1 MGEGTASMKR
11 LVALFVALASGVVR
25 SPASDRVDFVNDV
38 MPVLAK
44 VGCNAGACHG
54 SAAGRGNFKLSLYGG
69 NPQADYMAMVR
80 ENLGRRVNLRKPE
93 ESLIILKPTFAIDHG
108 GKFLLDD
115 DDEGT
120 ELLLRWIR
128 EGAEMVSHREL
139 ERVEFTPKSLFI
151 EKTDVEIQLRA
162 EAFYADGSSKD
173 VTRWTVFTAEDT
185 SAVHIDN
192 DSSLATPL
200 RGGRHIIIARYLDS
214 VAPIEMIIPLSNEL
228 VDLTGRSRRNFIDNE
243 VLSLLATLRL
253 PVSPQADDSTFIRR
267 LSLDLT
273 GRLPEPD
280 KVTAYLANHDQNKNE
295 ELIDELLQTDAFNEY
310 WSYKLAKWLRMGT
323 DPNDENGVFT
333 YRLWLSNQIEKGVGY
348 DDIARTLI
356 LATGDTHKVGP
367 ANFYRTVDGAREQ
380 AEFVS
385 ELFMGS
391 RLRCANCHNHPLDKW
406 TQDDY
411 HGLASIFSKIENA
424 RFVRVRASGEVI
436 HPRTR
441 EPAVARIPG
450 EYFLEDKTQDG
461 REDLVEWLT
470 AGDNPYF
477 AKAIVNRLW
486 SSLMGRGLVEPV
498 DDMRDT
504 NPATHPK
511 LLNRL
516 AEDFVASGYQLRPM
530 LKRIASSAAY
540 ARSSNKLPGNA
551 VDDRYYSHALRRP
564 LEAGVLADAI
574 SDVLKVPAQYNGKAR
589 GERAVTLVD
598 PFTRSRAL
606 DILGRCGREESCE
619 SEASVSGG
627 LTRNLHLLN
636 GELINARISREE
648 GRLARFFD
656 ADTAPMDIIDELYL
670 VALSRTPVGAERRF
684 WREELADVETGE
696 QQQRLLEDF
705 LWSLLASSKF
715 NSK

>member
-1 MGEGTASMKR
+1 MKQT
-11 LVALFVALASGVVR
+11 VALFVALACGVAQ
-25 SPASDRVDFVNDV
+25 SLASDRVDFVNDV
-38 MPVLAK
+38 MPVLTK

-69 NPQADYMAMVR
+69 NPQADYEAIVR
-80 ENLGRRVNLRKPE
+80 EISGRRINLQKPE

-108 GKFLLDD
+108 GKFLMDD

-120 ELLLRWIR
+120 QLLLRWIR
-128 EGAEMVSHREL
+128 EGAEKVTHREL
-139 ERVEFTPKSLFI
+139 ERVEFTPRSYFI
-151 EKTDVEIQLRA
+151 EKTDVDVQLRA
-162 EAFYADGSSKD
+162 EAFYADGSSQD
-173 VTRWTVFTAEDT
+173 VTPWTVFSAEDS
-185 SAVHIDN
+185 SAVRIDK
-192 DSSLATPL
+192 DSAVATPL
-200 RGGRHIIIARYLDS
+200 RGGRHIITARYLDS
-214 VAPIEMIIPLSNEL
+214 VAPIEIVIPLSNEP
-228 VDLTGRSRRNFIDNE
+228 VDLAGQARRNFIDDE
-243 VLSLLATLRL
+243 VLSLLLTLRL

-280 KVTAYLANHDQNKNE
+280 KVTAYLANQDQNKNE

-323 DPNDENGVFT
+323 DPNDENGIAT

-348 DDIARTLI
+348 NEIARTLI
-356 LATGDTHKVGP
+356 LATGDTRDIGP
-367 ANFYRTVDGAREQ
+367 ANFYRTVNGPREQ

-424 RFVRVRASGEVI
+424 QIVRIRASGDVI

-441 EPAVARIPG
+441 EPALARIPG
-450 EYFLEDKTQDG
+450 EYYLEDKTKDG
-461 REDLVEWLT
+461 REDLVDWLT

-511 LLNRL
+511 LLNGL
-516 AEDFVASGYQLRPM
+516 AEDFVASGYRLRPM
-530 LKRIASSAAY
+530 LKRIVTSATY
-540 ARSSNKLPGNA
+540 ARSSNTVPGNA
-551 VDDRYYSHALRRP
+551 EDDRYYSHALRRP
-564 LEAGVLADAI
+564 LEAEVLADGI
-574 SDVLKVPAQYNGKAR
+574 SYVLNVPAQYGGKAP
-589 GERAVTLVD
+589 GQRAVTLVD
-598 PFTRSRAL
+598 LYTPSRTL

-619 SEASVSGG
+619 SETSISGG

-636 GELINARISREE
+636 GELINARISHEE
-648 GRLARFFD
+648 GRLARLFD

-670 VALSRTPVGAERRF
+670 VALSRKPAGATRRF
-684 WREELADVETGE
+684 WREQLANVETGE

-705 LWSLLASSKF
+705 LWSLLASSNF
-715 NSK
+715 NNK

>member
-1 MGEGTASMKR
+1 MKQT
-11 LVALFVALASGVVR
+11 VALFVALACGVAQ
-25 SPASDRVDFVNDV
+25 SLASDRVDFVNDV
-38 MPVLAK
+38 MPVLTK

-69 NPQADYMAMVR
+69 NPQADYEAIVR
-80 ENLGRRVNLRKPE
+80 EISGRRINLQKPE

-108 GKFLLDD
+108 GKFLMDD

-120 ELLLRWIR
+120 QLLLRWIR
-128 EGAEMVSHREL
+128 EGAEKVTHREL
-139 ERVEFTPKSLFI
+139 ERVEFTPRSYFI
-151 EKTDVEIQLRA
+151 EKTDVDVQLRA
-162 EAFYADGSSKD
+162 EAFYADGSSQD
-173 VTRWTVFTAEDT
+173 VTPWTVFSAEDS
-185 SAVHIDN
+185 SAVRIDK
-192 DSSLATPL
+192 DSAVATPL
-200 RGGRHIIIARYLDS
+200 RGGRHIITARYLDS
-214 VAPIEMIIPLSNEL
+214 VAPIEIVIPLSNEP
-228 VDLTGRSRRNFIDNE
+228 VDLAGQARRNFIDDE
-243 VLSLLATLRL
+243 VLSLLLTLRL

-280 KVTAYLANHDQNKNE
+280 KVTAYLANQDQNKNE

-323 DPNDENGVFT
+323 DPNDENGIAT

-348 DDIARTLI
+348 NEIARTLI
-356 LATGDTHKVGP
+356 LATGDTHDIGP
-367 ANFYRTVDGAREQ
+367 ANFYRTVNGPREQ

-424 RFVRVRASGEVI
+424 QIVRIRASGDVI

-441 EPAVARIPG
+441 EPALARIPG
-450 EYFLEDKTQDG
+450 EYYLEDKTKDG
-461 REDLVEWLT
+461 REDLVDWLT

-511 LLNRL
+511 LLNGL
-516 AEDFVASGYQLRPM
+516 AEDFVASGYRLRPM
-530 LKRIASSAAY
+530 LKRIVTSATY
-540 ARSSNKLPGNA
+540 ARSSNTVPGNA
-551 VDDRYYSHALRRP
+551 EDDRYYSHALRRP
-564 LEAGVLADAI
+564 LEAEVLADGI
-574 SDVLKVPAQYNGKAR
+574 SYVLNVPAQYGGKAP
-589 GERAVTLVD
+589 GQRAVTLVD
-598 PFTRSRAL
+598 LYTPSRTL

-619 SEASVSGG
+619 SETSISGG

-636 GELINARISREE
+636 GELINARISHEE
-648 GRLARFFD
+648 GRLARLFD

-670 VALSRTPVGAERRF
+670 VALSRKPAGATRRF
-684 WREELADVETGE
+684 WREQLANVETGE

-705 LWSLLASSKF
+705 LWSLLASSNF
-715 NSK
+715 NNK

>member
-1 MGEGTASMKR
+1 MKQI
-11 LVALFVALASGVVR
+11 VALIVALACGVVQ

-38 MPVLAK
+38 MPVLTK

-69 NPQADYMAMVR
+69 NPQADYEAIVR
-80 ENLGRRVNLRKPE
+80 EISGRRINLQKPE

-108 GKFLLDD
+108 GKFLIDD

-120 ELLLRWIR
+120 QLLLRWIR
-128 EGAEMVSHREL
+128 EGAEKVTHREL
-139 ERVEFTPKSLFI
+139 ERVEFTPRSRFI
-151 EKTDVEIQLRA
+151 EKTDVDIQLRA

-173 VTRWTVFTAEDT
+173 VTPWTVFSAEDS
-185 SAVHIDN
+185 SAVRIDN
-192 DSSLATPL
+192 DSAVATPL
-200 RGGRHIIIARYLDS
+200 RGGRHIITARYLDS
-214 VAPIEMIIPLSNEL
+214 VAPIEIVIPLSNEPI
-228 VDLTGRSRRNFIDNE
+228 DLAGQPSRNFIDDE

-253 PVSPQADDSTFIRR
+253 PISPQADESTFIRR

-280 KVTAYLANHDQNKNE
+280 KVMAYLVKQNQNKNE

-323 DPNDENGVFT
+323 DPNDENGIAT
-333 YRLWLSNQIEKGVGY
+333 YRLWLSNQIEKDVGY
-348 DDIARTLI
+348 DEIARTLI

-367 ANFYRTVDGAREQ
+367 ANFYRTVDGPREQ

-424 RFVRVRASGEVI
+424 QIVRVRASGDVI

-450 EYFLEDKTQDG
+450 EYYLEDKTQDG

-516 AEDFVASGYQLRPM
+516 AEDFVASDYRLRPM
-530 LKRIASSAAY
+530 LKRIATSATY
-540 ARSSNKLPGNA
+540 ARSSNTVPGNA
-551 VDDRYYSHALRRP
+551 EDDRYYSHALRRP
-564 LEAGVLADAI
+564 LEAEVLADAI
-574 SDVLKVPAQYNGKAR
+574 SYVLNVPAHYKGKAP
-589 GERAVTLVD
+589 GQRAVTLVD
-598 PFTRSRAL
+598 PYTPSRTL
-606 DILGRCGREESCE
+606 DILGRCGRAESCE
-619 SEASVSGG
+619 SETSISGG

-648 GRLARFFD
+648 GRLARLFD
-656 ADTAPMDIIDELYL
+656 ADTAPIDIIDELYL
-670 VALSRTPVGAERRF
+670 VALSRTPVGVERRF
-684 WREELADVETGE
+684 WREQLANVESVE

>member
-1 MGEGTASMKR
+1 MKQTI
-11 LVALFVALASGVVR
+11 ALFIALACGVAK
-25 SPASDRVDFVNDV
+25 SSASDRVDFVNEV
-38 MPVLAK
+38 MPVLTK
-44 VGCNAGACHG
+44 MGCNAGACHG

-69 NPQADYMAMVR
+69 NPQADYEAIVR
-80 ENLGRRVNLRKPE
+80 EISGRRINLQKPE

-108 GKFLLDD
+108 GKFLMDD

-120 ELLLRWIR
+120 QLLLRWIR
-128 EGAEMVSHREL
+128 EGAEMAPHREL
-139 ERVEFTPKSLFI
+139 ERVEFTPRSYFI
-151 EKTDVEIQLRA
+151 EKTDVDVQLRA

-173 VTRWTVFTAEDT
+173 VTPWTVFSAEDS
-185 SAVHIDN
+185 SAVRIDN
-192 DSSLATPL
+192 DSAVATPL
-200 RGGRHIIIARYLDS
+200 RGGRHIITARYLDS
-214 VAPIEMIIPLSNEL
+214 VAPIEIVIPLSNEP
-228 VDLTGRSRRNFIDNE
+228 VDLAGQPRRNFIDDE
-243 VLSLLATLRL
+243 VLSLLTTLRL
-253 PVSPQADDSTFIRR
+253 PISPQADESTFIRR
-267 LSLDLT
+267 VSLDLT

-280 KVTAYLANHDQNKNE
+280 KVTAWLANQDQNKNE

-323 DPNDENGVFT
+323 DPNDENGIAT
-333 YRLWLSNQIEKGVGY
+333 YRLWLSNQIEKDVGY
-348 DDIARTLI
+348 DEIARTLI
-356 LATGDTHKVGP
+356 LATGDTHDIGP
-367 ANFYRTVDGAREQ
+367 ANFYRTVNGPREQ

-424 RFVRVRASGEVI
+424 QIVRVRASGDVI

-450 EYFLEDKTQDG
+450 EYYLEDKTKDG
-461 REDLVEWLT
+461 REDLVDWLT

-477 AKAIVNRLW
+477 SKAIVNRLW

-516 AEDFVASGYQLRPM
+516 AEDFVASGYRLRPM
-530 LKRIASSAAY
+530 LKRIVTSATY
-540 ARSSNKLPGNA
+540 ARSSNTVPGNA
-551 VDDRYYSHALRRP
+551 EDDRYYSHALRRP
-564 LEAGVLADAI
+564 LEAEVLADGI
-574 SDVLKVPAQYNGKAR
+574 SYVLNVPAQYQGKAN
-589 GERAVTLVD
+589 GQRAVTLVD
-598 PFTRSRAL
+598 LYTPSRTL

-619 SEASVSGG
+619 SETSISGG

-636 GELINARISREE
+636 GELINARISHEE
-648 GRLARFFD
+648 GRLARLFD

-670 VALSRTPVGAERRF
+670 VTLSRKPAGATRRF
-684 WREELADVETGE
+684 WREQLANVETGE
-696 QQQRLLEDF
+696 QQQRILEDF

>member
-1 MGEGTASMKR
+1 MKQI
-11 LVALFVALASGVVR
+11 VALIVALACGVVQ

-38 MPVLAK
+38 MPVLTK

-69 NPQADYMAMVR
+69 NPQADYEAIVR
-80 ENLGRRVNLRKPE
+80 EISGRRINLQKPE

-108 GKFLLDD
+108 GKFLIDD

-120 ELLLRWIR
+120 QLLLRWIR
-128 EGAEMVSHREL
+128 EGAEKVTHREL
-139 ERVEFTPKSLFI
+139 ERVEFTPRSRFI
-151 EKTDVEIQLRA
+151 EKTDVDIQLRA

-173 VTRWTVFTAEDT
+173 VTPWTVFSAEDS
-185 SAVHIDN
+185 SAVRIDN
-192 DSSLATPL
+192 DSAVATPL
-200 RGGRHIIIARYLDS
+200 RGGRHIITARYLDS
-214 VAPIEMIIPLSNEL
+214 VAPIEIVIPLSNEPI
-228 VDLTGRSRRNFIDNE
+228 DLAGQPSRNFIDDE

-253 PVSPQADDSTFIRR
+253 PISPQADESTFIRR

-280 KVTAYLANHDQNKNE
+280 KVMAYLVKQNQNKNE

-323 DPNDENGVFT
+323 DPNDENGIAT
-333 YRLWLSNQIEKGVGY
+333 YRLWLSNQLEKDVGY
-348 DDIARTLI
+348 DEIARTLI

-367 ANFYRTVDGAREQ
+367 ANFYRTVDGPREQ

-424 RFVRVRASGEVI
+424 QIVRVRASGDVI

-450 EYFLEDKTQDG
+450 EYYLEDKTQDG

-516 AEDFVASGYQLRPM
+516 AEDFVASDYRLRPM
-530 LKRIASSAAY
+530 LKRIATSATY
-540 ARSSNKLPGNA
+540 ARSSNTVPGNA
-551 VDDRYYSHALRRP
+551 EDDRYYSHALRRP
-564 LEAGVLADAI
+564 LEAEVLADAI
-574 SDVLKVPAQYNGKAR
+574 SYVLNVPAHYKGKAP
-589 GERAVTLVD
+589 GQRAVTLVD
-598 PFTRSRAL
+598 PYTPSRTL
-606 DILGRCGREESCE
+606 DILGRCGRAESCE
-619 SEASVSGG
+619 SETSISGG

-648 GRLARFFD
+648 GRLARLFD
-656 ADTAPMDIIDELYL
+656 ADTAPIDIIDELYL
-670 VALSRTPVGAERRF
+670 VALSRTPVGVERRF
-684 WREELADVETGE
+684 WREQLANVESVE

>member
-1 MGEGTASMKR
+1 MKQIVT
-11 LVALFVALASGVVR
+11 LLIALACGVVQ

-38 MPVLAK
+38 MPVLTK
-44 VGCNAGACHG
+44 VGCNTGACHG

-69 NPQADYMAMVR
+69 NPQADYEAIVR
-80 ENLGRRVNLRKPE
+80 EISGRRINLQKPE

-115 DDEGT
+115 DDDGT
-120 ELLLRWIR
+120 QLLLRWIQ
-128 EGAEMVSHREL
+128 EGAEKVTHREL
-139 ERVEFTPKSLFI
+139 ERVEFTPRTYFI
-151 EKTDVEIQLRA
+151 EKTDVDVQLRA
-162 EAFYADGSSKD
+162 EAFYADGSSQD
-173 VTRWTVFTAEDT
+173 VTPWTVFSAEDS
-185 SAVHIDN
+185 SAVRIDK
-192 DSSLATPL
+192 DSAVATPL
-200 RGGRHIIIARYLDS
+200 RGGRHIITARYLDS
-214 VAPIEMIIPLSNEL
+214 VAPIEIVIPLSDKP
-228 VDLTGRSRRNFIDNE
+228 VDLASQPRGNFIDDE
-243 VLSLLATLRL
+243 VLSRLATLRL

-267 LSLDLT
+267 VSLDLT
-273 GRLPEPD
+273 GRLPEAD
-280 KVTAYLANHDQNKNE
+280 KVMAYLANQDQNKNG
-295 ELIDELLQTDAFNEY
+295 ELIDELVQTDAFNEY
-310 WSYKLAKWLRMGT
+310 WSYKLAKWLRMGK
-323 DPNDENGVFT
+323 DPNDENGIAT

-348 DDIARTLI
+348 NEIARTLI
-356 LATGDTHKVGP
+356 LATGDTHNIGP
-367 ANFYRTVDGAREQ
+367 ANFYRTVDGPREQ

-424 RFVRVRASGEVI
+424 QIVRVRASGEVI

-450 EYFLEDKTQDG
+450 EYYLKDKTQDG
-461 REDLVEWLT
+461 REDLAEWLT
-470 AGDNPYF
+470 AEDNPYF

-516 AEDFVASGYQLRPM
+516 AEDFAASGYRLRPM
-530 LKRIASSAAY
+530 LKRIATSATY
-540 ARSSNKLPGNA
+540 ARSSNTVPGNA
-551 VDDRYYSHALRRP
+551 EDDRYYSHALRRP
-564 LEAGVLADAI
+564 LEAEVLADGI
-574 SDVLKVPAQYNGKAR
+574 SYVLNVPAQYGGKAP
-589 GERAVTLVD
+589 GQRAVTLVD
-598 PFTRSRAL
+598 LYTPSRTL

-619 SEASVSGG
+619 SETSISGG

-670 VALSRTPVGAERRF
+670 VALSRKPVGATRRF
-684 WREELADVETGE
+684 WREQLANVESVE
-696 QQQRLLEDF
+696 QQQGLLEDF

>member
-1 MGEGTASMKR
+1 MKQT
-11 LVALFVALASGVVR
+11 VALFVALACGVAQ
-25 SPASDRVDFVNDV
+25 SLASDRVDFVNDV
-38 MPVLAK
+38 MPVLTK

-69 NPQADYMAMVR
+69 NPQADYEAIVR
-80 ENLGRRVNLRKPE
+80 EISGRRINLQKPE

-108 GKFLLDD
+108 GKFLMDD

-120 ELLLRWIR
+120 QLLLRWIR
-128 EGAEMVSHREL
+128 EGAEKVTHREL
-139 ERVEFTPKSLFI
+139 ERVEFTPRSYFI
-151 EKTDVEIQLRA
+151 EKTDVDVQLRA
-162 EAFYADGSSKD
+162 EAFYADGSSQD
-173 VTRWTVFTAEDT
+173 VTPWTVFSAEDS
-185 SAVHIDN
+185 SAVRIDK
-192 DSSLATPL
+192 DSAVATPL
-200 RGGRHIIIARYLDS
+200 RGGRHIITARYLDS
-214 VAPIEMIIPLSNEL
+214 VAPIEIVIPLSNEP
-228 VDLTGRSRRNFIDNE
+228 VDLAGQARRNFIDDE
-243 VLSLLATLRL
+243 VLSLLLTLRL

-280 KVTAYLANHDQNKNE
+280 KVTAYLANQDQNKNE

-323 DPNDENGVFT
+323 DPNDENGIAT

-348 DDIARTLI
+348 NEIARTLI
-356 LATGDTHKVGP
+356 LATGDTHDIGP
-367 ANFYRTVDGAREQ
+367 ANFYRTVNGPREQ

-424 RFVRVRASGEVI
+424 QIVRIRASGDVI

-441 EPAVARIPG
+441 EPALARIPG
-450 EYFLEDKTQDG
+450 EYYLEDKTKDG
-461 REDLVEWLT
+461 REDLVDWLT

-511 LLNRL
+511 LLNGL
-516 AEDFVASGYQLRPM
+516 AEDFVASGYRLRPM
-530 LKRIASSAAY
+530 LKRIVTSATY
-540 ARSSNKLPGNA
+540 ARSSNTVPGNA
-551 VDDRYYSHALRRP
+551 EDDRYYSHALRRP
-564 LEAGVLADAI
+564 LEAEVLADGI
-574 SDVLKVPAQYNGKAR
+574 SYVLNVPAQYGGKAP
-589 GERAVTLVD
+589 GQRAVTLVD
-598 PFTRSRAL
+598 LYTPSRTL

-619 SEASVSGG
+619 SETSISGG

-636 GELINARISREE
+636 GELINARISHEE
-648 GRLARFFD
+648 GRLARLFD
-656 ADTAPMDIIDELYL
+656 ADTAPMDIIDDLYL
-670 VALSRTPVGAERRF
+670 VALSRKPAGATRRF
-684 WREELADVETGE
+684 WREQLANVETGE

-705 LWSLLASSKF
+705 LWSLLASSNF
-715 NSK
+715 NNK

>member
-1 MGEGTASMKR
+1 MKQIVT
-11 LVALFVALASGVVR
+11 LLIALACGVVQ
-25 SPASDRVDFVNDV
+25 SPASERVDFVNEV
-38 MPVLAK
+38 MPVLTK
-44 VGCNAGACHG
+44 MGCNAGACHG

-69 NPQADYMAMVR
+69 NPQADYEAIVR
-80 ENLGRRVNLRKPE
+80 EISGRRINLQKPE

-108 GKFLLDD
+108 GKFLMDD

-120 ELLLRWIR
+120 QLLLRWIR
-128 EGAEMVSHREL
+128 EGAELASNREL
-139 ERVEFTPKSLFI
+139 ERVEFTPKSRFI
-151 EKTDVEIQLRA
+151 ETTNVDIQLRA
-162 EAFYADGSSKD
+162 EAFYADGNSQD
-173 VTRWTVFTAEDT
+173 VTPWTVFSAEDS
-185 SAVHIDN
+185 SAVRIDK
-192 DSSLATPL
+192 DSALATPL
-200 RGGRHIIIARYLDS
+200 RGGRHIITARYLDS
-214 VAPIEMIIPLSNEL
+214 VAPIEIVIPLSNEP
-228 VDLTGRSRRNFIDNE
+228 VDLAGQPRRNFIDDE
-243 VLSLLATLRL
+243 VLSRLTTLRL

-267 LSLDLT
+267 VSLDLT

-280 KVTAYLANHDQNKNE
+280 KVMAYLENQDQNKNE
-295 ELIDELLQTDAFNEY
+295 ELIDELMQADAFNEY

-323 DPNDENGVFT
+323 DPNDENGIAT
-333 YRLWLSNQIEKGVGY
+333 YRLWLSNQIEKDVGY
-348 DDIARTLI
+348 DEIARTLI
-356 LATGDTHKVGP
+356 LATGDTHNIGP
-367 ANFYRTVDGAREQ
+367 ANFYRTVDGPREQ

-424 RFVRVRASGEVI
+424 QIVRVRASGDVI

-450 EYFLEDKTQDG
+450 EYYLEDKTQDG
-461 REDLVEWLT
+461 REDLVDWLT
-470 AGDNPYF
+470 AEDNPYF

-516 AEDFVASGYQLRPM
+516 AEDFVASGYRLRPM
-530 LKRIASSAAY
+530 LKRIATSATY
-540 ARSSNKLPGNA
+540 ARSSNTVPGNA
-551 VDDRYYSHALRRP
+551 EDDRYYSHALRRP
-564 LEAGVLADAI
+564 LEAEVLADGI
-574 SDVLKVPAQYNGKAR
+574 SYVLNVPAQYGGKAP
-589 GERAVTLVD
+589 GQRAVTLVD
-598 PFTRSRAL
+598 LYTPSRTL

-619 SEASVSGG
+619 SETSISGG

-636 GELINARISREE
+636 GELINARISHEE
-648 GRLARFFD
+648 GRLARLFD
-656 ADTAPMDIIDELYL
+656 ADTAQMDIIDELYL
-670 VALSRTPVGAERRF
+670 VALSRKPAGATRRF
-684 WREELADVETGE
+684 WREQLANVETGE

>member
-1 MGEGTASMKR
+1 MKQIVT
-11 LVALFVALASGVVR
+11 LLIALACGVVQ
-25 SPASDRVDFVNDV
+25 SLASDRVDFVNDV
-38 MPVLAK
+38 MPVLTK
-44 VGCNAGACHG
+44 VGCNTGACHG

-69 NPQADYMAMVR
+69 NPQADYEAIVR
-80 ENLGRRVNLRKPE
+80 EISGRRINLQKPE

-115 DDEGT
+115 DDDGT
-120 ELLLRWIR
+120 QLLLRWIQ
-128 EGAEMVSHREL
+128 EGAEKVTHREL
-139 ERVEFTPKSLFI
+139 ERVEFTPRTYFI
-151 EKTDVEIQLRA
+151 EKTDVDVQLRA
-162 EAFYADGSSKD
+162 EAFYADGSSQD
-173 VTRWTVFTAEDT
+173 VTPWTVFSAEDS
-185 SAVHIDN
+185 SAVRIDK
-192 DSSLATPL
+192 DSAVATPL
-200 RGGRHIIIARYLDS
+200 RGGRHIITARYLDS
-214 VAPIEMIIPLSNEL
+214 VAPIEIVIPLSDKP
-228 VDLTGRSRRNFIDNE
+228 VDLASQPRGNFIDDE
-243 VLSLLATLRL
+243 VLSRLTTLRL

-267 LSLDLT
+267 VSLDLT

-280 KVTAYLANHDQNKNE
+280 KVLAYLENRDQNKNE
-295 ELIDELLQTDAFNEY
+295 ELIDELVQADAFNEY
-310 WSYKLAKWLRMGT
+310 WSYKFAKWLRMGK
-323 DPNDENGVFT
+323 DPNDEDGIAT

-348 DDIARTLI
+348 NEITRTLI
-356 LATGDTHKVGP
+356 LATGDTHNVGP
-367 ANFYRTVDGAREQ
+367 ANFYRTVDGPRKQ

-391 RLRCANCHNHPLDKW
+391 RLRCANCHNHPFDKW

-424 RFVRVRASGEVI
+424 QIVRVRASGDVI

-450 EYFLEDKTQDG
+450 EYYLKDKTQDG
-461 REDLVEWLT
+461 REDLAEWLT
-470 AGDNPYF
+470 AEDNPYF

-516 AEDFVASGYQLRPM
+516 AEDFAASGYRLRPM
-530 LKRIASSAAY
+530 LKRIATSATY
-540 ARSSNKLPGNA
+540 ARSSNTVPGNA
-551 VDDRYYSHALRRP
+551 EDDRYYSHALRRP
-564 LEAGVLADAI
+564 LEAEVLADGI
-574 SDVLKVPAQYNGKAR
+574 SYVLNVPAQYGGKAP
-589 GERAVTLVD
+589 GQRAVTLVD
-598 PFTRSRAL
+598 LYTPSRTL

-619 SEASVSGG
+619 SETSISGG

-636 GELINARISREE
+636 GELINVRIRREE

-670 VALSRTPVGAERRF
+670 VALSRKPAGAMRRF
-684 WREELADVETGE
+684 WREQLANVESVE

-705 LWSLLASSKF
+705 VWSLLASSKF

>member
-1 MGEGTASMKR
+1 MKQT
-11 LVALFVALASGVVR
+11 VALFVALACGVAQ
-25 SPASDRVDFVNDV
+25 SLASDRVDFVNDV
-38 MPVLAK
+38 MPVLTK

-54 SAAGRGNFKLSLYGG
+54 SAAGRGNFKISLYGG
-69 NPQADYMAMVR
+69 NPQADYEAIVR
-80 ENLGRRVNLRKPE
+80 EISGRRINLQKPE

-108 GKFLLDD
+108 GKFLMDD

-120 ELLLRWIR
+120 QLLLRWIR
-128 EGAEMVSHREL
+128 EGAEKVTHREL
-139 ERVEFTPKSLFI
+139 ERVEFTPRSYFI
-151 EKTDVEIQLRA
+151 EKTDVDVQLRA

-173 VTRWTVFTAEDT
+173 VTPWTVFSAEDS
-185 SAVHIDN
+185 SAVRIDN
-192 DSSLATPL
+192 DSAVATPL
-200 RGGRHIIIARYLDS
+200 RGGRHIITARYLDS
-214 VAPIEMIIPLSNEL
+214 VAPIEIVIPISNEP
-228 VDLTGRSRRNFIDNE
+228 VDLAGQARRNFIDDE
-243 VLSLLATLRL
+243 VLSLLTTLRL

-267 LSLDLT
+267 LRLDLT

-280 KVTAYLANHDQNKNE
+280 KVTAYLANQDQNKNE

-323 DPNDENGVFT
+323 DPNDENGIAT

-348 DDIARTLI
+348 NEIARTLI
-356 LATGDTHKVGP
+356 LATGDTHNIGP
-367 ANFYRTVDGAREQ
+367 ANFYRTVDGPREQ

-424 RFVRVRASGEVI
+424 RIVQVRASGEVI

-477 AKAIVNRLW
+477 AKAIVNLLW

-516 AEDFVASGYQLRPM
+516 AEDFVASGYRLRPM
-530 LKRIASSAAY
+530 LKRIATSATY
-540 ARSSNKLPGNA
+540 ARSSNTVPGNA
-551 VDDRYYSHALRRP
+551 EDDRYYSHALRRP
-564 LEAGVLADAI
+564 LEAEVLADGI
-574 SDVLKVPAQYNGKAR
+574 SYVLNVPAQYGGKAP
-589 GERAVTLVD
+589 GQRAVTLVD
-598 PFTRSRAL
+598 LYTPSRTL

-619 SEASVSGG
+619 SETSISGG

-636 GELINARISREE
+636 GELINARIRREE

-670 VALSRTPVGAERRF
+670 VALSRKPAGATRRF
-684 WREELADVETGE
+684 WREQLANVESVE

>member
-1 MGEGTASMKR
+1 MKQI
-11 LVALFVALASGVVR
+11 VALIVALACGVVQ

-38 MPVLAK
+38 MPVLTK

-69 NPQADYMAMVR
+69 NPQADYEAIVR
-80 ENLGRRVNLRKPE
+80 EISGRRINLQKPE

-108 GKFLLDD
+108 GKFLIDD

-120 ELLLRWIR
+120 QLLLRWIR
-128 EGAEMVSHREL
+128 KGAEKVTHREL
-139 ERVEFTPKSLFI
+139 ERVEFTPRSRFI
-151 EKTDVEIQLRA
+151 EKTDVDIQLRA

-173 VTRWTVFTAEDT
+173 VTPWTVFSAEDS
-185 SAVHIDN
+185 SAVRIDN
-192 DSSLATPL
+192 DSAVATPL
-200 RGGRHIIIARYLDS
+200 RGGRHIITARYLDS
-214 VAPIEMIIPLSNEL
+214 VAPIEIVIPLSNEPI
-228 VDLTGRSRRNFIDNE
+228 DLAGQPSRNFIDDE

-253 PVSPQADDSTFIRR
+253 PISPQADESTFIRR

-280 KVTAYLANHDQNKNE
+280 KVMAYLVKQNQNKNE

-323 DPNDENGVFT
+323 DPNDENGIAT
-333 YRLWLSNQIEKGVGY
+333 YRLWLSNQIEKDVGY
-348 DDIARTLI
+348 DEIARTLI

-367 ANFYRTVDGAREQ
+367 ANFYRTVDGPREQ

-424 RFVRVRASGEVI
+424 QIVRVRASGDVI

-450 EYFLEDKTQDG
+450 EYYLEDKTQDG

-516 AEDFVASGYQLRPM
+516 AEDFVASDYRLRPM
-530 LKRIASSAAY
+530 LKRIATSATY
-540 ARSSNKLPGNA
+540 ARSSNTVPGNA
-551 VDDRYYSHALRRP
+551 EDDRYYSHALRRP
-564 LEAGVLADAI
+564 LEAEVLADAI
-574 SDVLKVPAQYNGKAR
+574 SYVLNVPAHYKGKAP
-589 GERAVTLVD
+589 GQRAVTLVD
-598 PFTRSRAL
+598 PYTPSRTL
-606 DILGRCGREESCE
+606 DILGRCGRAESCE
-619 SEASVSGG
+619 SETSISGG

-648 GRLARFFD
+648 GRLARLFD
-656 ADTAPMDIIDELYL
+656 ADTAPIDIIDELYL
-670 VALSRTPVGAERRF
+670 VALSRTPVGVERRF
-684 WREELADVETGE
+684 WREQLANVESVE

>member
-1 MGEGTASMKR
+1 MKQT
-11 LVALFVALASGVVR
+11 VALFVALACGVAQ
-25 SPASDRVDFVNDV
+25 SLASDRVDFVNDV
-38 MPVLAK
+38 MPVLTK

-69 NPQADYMAMVR
+69 NPQADYEAIVR
-80 ENLGRRVNLRKPE
+80 EISGRRINLQKPD

-108 GKFLLDD
+108 GKFLMDD

-120 ELLLRWIR
+120 QLLLRWIR
-128 EGAEMVSHREL
+128 EGAEKVTHREL
-139 ERVEFTPKSLFI
+139 ERVEFTPRSYFI
-151 EKTDVEIQLRA
+151 EKTDVDVQLRA

-173 VTRWTVFTAEDT
+173 VTPWTVFSAEDS
-185 SAVHIDN
+185 SAVRIDK
-192 DSSLATPL
+192 DSAVATPL
-200 RGGRHIIIARYLDS
+200 RGGRHIITARYLDS
-214 VAPIEMIIPLSNEL
+214 VAPIEIVIPLSNEPI
-228 VDLTGRSRRNFIDNE
+228 DLAGQPSRNFIDDE

-253 PVSPQADDSTFIRR
+253 PVSPQADESAFIRR

-280 KVTAYLANHDQNKNE
+280 KVMAYLVNQDQNKNE
-295 ELIDELLQTDAFNEY
+295 ELIDELVLTDAFNEY

-323 DPNDENGVFT
+323 DPNDEKGIST

-348 DDIARTLI
+348 DEIARTLI
-356 LATGDTHKVGP
+356 LATGDTHNIGP
-367 ANFYRTVDGAREQ
+367 ANFYRTVDGPREQ

-424 RFVRVRASGEVI
+424 QIVRIRASGDVI

-441 EPAVARIPG
+441 EPAEARIPG
-450 EYFLEDKTQDG
+450 EYYLKDKTQDG
-461 REDLVEWLT
+461 RENLVEWLI

-516 AEDFVASGYQLRPM
+516 AEDFVASGYRLRPM
-530 LKRIASSAAY
+530 LKRIASSATY
-540 ARSSNKLPGNA
+540 ARSSNTVPGNA
-551 VDDRYYSHALRRP
+551 EDDRYYSHALRRP
-564 LEAGVLADAI
+564 LEAEVLADAI
-574 SDVLKVPAQYNGKAR
+574 SYVLNVPAKYEGKAP
-589 GERAVTLVD
+589 GQRAVTMVD
-598 PFTRSRAL
+598 PYTPSRTL

-619 SEASVSGG
+619 SETSISGG
-627 LTRNLHLLN
+627 LTRNLHLFN

-670 VALSRTPVGAERRF
+670 VALSRKPAGATRRF
-684 WREELADVETGE
+684 WREQLANVENGENGE
-696 QQQRLLEDF
+696 QRQRLLEDF

>member
-1 MGEGTASMKR
+1 MKQIVT
-11 LVALFVALASGVVR
+11 LLIALACGVVQ
-25 SPASDRVDFVNDV
+25 SSASDRVDFVNDV
-38 MPVLAK
+38 MPVLTK
-44 VGCNAGACHG
+44 VGCNTGACHG

-69 NPQADYMAMVR
+69 NPQADYEAIVR
-80 ENLGRRVNLRKPE
+80 EISGRRINLQKPE

-115 DDEGT
+115 DDDGT
-120 ELLLRWIR
+120 QLLLRWIQ
-128 EGAEMVSHREL
+128 EGAEKVTHREL
-139 ERVEFTPKSLFI
+139 ERVEFTPRTYFI
-151 EKTDVEIQLRA
+151 EKTDADVQLRA
-162 EAFYADGSSKD
+162 EAFYADGNSQD
-173 VTRWTVFTAEDT
+173 VTPWTVFSAEDS
-185 SAVHIDN
+185 SAVRIDK
-192 DSSLATPL
+192 DSAVATPL
-200 RGGRHIIIARYLDS
+200 RGGRHIITARYLDS
-214 VAPIEMIIPLSNEL
+214 VAPIEIVIPLSDKP
-228 VDLTGRSRRNFIDNE
+228 VDLASQPRGNFIDDE
-243 VLSLLATLRL
+243 VLSRLATLRL

-267 LSLDLT
+267 VSLDLT

-280 KVTAYLANHDQNKNE
+280 KVMAYLENRDQNKNE
-295 ELIDELLQTDAFNEY
+295 ELIDELVQTDAFNEY
-310 WSYKLAKWLRMGT
+310 WSYKFAKWLRMGK
-323 DPNDENGVFT
+323 DPNDENGIAT

-348 DDIARTLI
+348 NEIARTLI
-356 LATGDTHKVGP
+356 LATGDTHNVGP
-367 ANFYRTVDGAREQ
+367 ANFYRTVDGPRKQ

-424 RFVRVRASGEVI
+424 QIVRVRASGDVI
-436 HPRTR
+436 HPLTR

-450 EYFLEDKTQDG
+450 EYYLKDKTQDG
-461 REDLVEWLT
+461 REDLAEWLT
-470 AGDNPYF
+470 AEDNPYF

-516 AEDFVASGYQLRPM
+516 AEDFAASGYRLRPM
-530 LKRIASSAAY
+530 LKRIATSATY
-540 ARSSNKLPGNA
+540 ARSSNTVPGNA
-551 VDDRYYSHALRRP
+551 EDDRYYSHALRRP
-564 LEAGVLADAI
+564 LEAEVLADGI
-574 SDVLKVPAQYNGKAR
+574 SYVLNVPAQHGGKAP
-589 GERAVTLVD
+589 GQRAVTLVD
-598 PFTRSRAL
+598 LYTPSRTL

-619 SEASVSGG
+619 SETSISGG

-670 VALSRTPVGAERRF
+670 VALSRKPAGATRRF
-684 WREELADVETGE
+684 WRKQLANVESVE
-696 QQQRLLEDF
+696 QQKGLLEDF

>member
-1 MGEGTASMKR
+1 MKQT
-11 LVALFVALASGVVR
+11 VALFVALACGVAQ
-25 SPASDRVDFVNDV
+25 SLASDRVDFVNDV
-38 MPVLAK
+38 MPVLTK

-69 NPQADYMAMVR
+69 NPQADYEAIVR
-80 ENLGRRVNLRKPE
+80 EISGRRINLQKPE

-108 GKFLLDD
+108 GKFLMDD

-120 ELLLRWIR
+120 QLLLRWIR
-128 EGAEMVSHREL
+128 EGAEKVTHREL
-139 ERVEFTPKSLFI
+139 ERVEFTPRSYFI
-151 EKTDVEIQLRA
+151 EKTDVDVQLRA

-173 VTRWTVFTAEDT
+173 VTPWTVFSAEDS
-185 SAVHIDN
+185 SAVRIDN
-192 DSSLATPL
+192 DSAVATPL
-200 RGGRHIIIARYLDS
+200 RGGRHIITARYLDS
-214 VAPIEMIIPLSNEL
+214 VAPIEIVIPISNEP
-228 VDLTGRSRRNFIDNE
+228 VDLAGQARRNFIDDE
-243 VLSLLATLRL
+243 VLSLLTTLRL

-267 LSLDLT
+267 LRLDLT

-280 KVTAYLANHDQNKNE
+280 KVTAYLANQDQNKNE

-323 DPNDENGVFT
+323 DPNDENGIAT

-348 DDIARTLI
+348 DEMARNLI
-356 LATGDTHKVGP
+356 LATGDTHNVGP
-367 ANFYRTVDGAREQ
+367 ANFYRTVDGPREQ

-424 RFVRVRASGEVI
+424 QIVRVRASGEVI

-441 EPAVARIPG
+441 EPALARIPG
-450 EYFLEDKTQDG
+450 EYYLEDKTKDG
-461 REDLVEWLT
+461 REDLVDWLT

-511 LLNRL
+511 LLNGL
-516 AEDFVASGYQLRPM
+516 AEDFVASGYRLRPM
-530 LKRIASSAAY
+530 LKRIVTSATY
-540 ARSSNKLPGNA
+540 ARSSNTVPGNA
-551 VDDRYYSHALRRP
+551 EDDRYYSHALRRP
-564 LEAGVLADAI
+564 LEAEVLADGI
-574 SDVLKVPAQYNGKAR
+574 SYVLNVPAQYGGKAP
-589 GERAVTLVD
+589 GQRAVTLVD
-598 PFTRSRAL
+598 LYTPSRTL

-619 SEASVSGG
+619 SETSISGG

-636 GELINARISREE
+636 GELINARIRREE

-670 VALSRTPVGAERRF
+670 VALSRKPAGATRRF
-684 WREELADVETGE
+684 WREQLANVESVE

>member
-1 MGEGTASMKR
+1 MKQI
-11 LVALFVALASGVVR
+11 VALFVALACGVAQ

-38 MPVLAK
+38 MPVLTK

-69 NPQADYMAMVR
+69 NPQADYEAIVR
-80 ENLGRRVNLRKPE
+80 EISGRRINLQKPD

-108 GKFLLDD
+108 GKFLMDD

-120 ELLLRWIR
+120 ELLLRWIQ
-128 EGAEMVSHREL
+128 EGAEMVTHREL
-139 ERVEFTPKSLFI
+139 ERVEFTPRSRFI
-151 EKTDVEIQLRA
+151 EKTDVDIQLRA

-173 VTRWTVFTAEDT
+173 VTPWTVFSAEDS
-185 SAVHIDN
+185 SAVRIDN
-192 DSSLATPL
+192 DSAVATPL
-200 RGGRHIIIARYLDS
+200 RGGRHIITARYLDS
-214 VAPIEMIIPLSNEL
+214 VAPIEIVIPLSNEPI
-228 VDLTGRSRRNFIDNE
+228 DLAGQPSRNFIDDE

-253 PVSPQADDSTFIRR
+253 PVSPQADESAFIRR

-280 KVTAYLANHDQNKNE
+280 KVMAYLVNQDQNKNE
-295 ELIDELLQTDAFNEY
+295 ELIDELVLTDAFNEY

-323 DPNDENGVFT
+323 DPNDEKGIST

-348 DDIARTLI
+348 DEIARTLI
-356 LATGDTHKVGP
+356 LATGDTHNIGP
-367 ANFYRTVDGAREQ
+367 ANFYRTVDGPREQ

-424 RFVRVRASGEVI
+424 QIVRIRASGDVI

-441 EPAVARIPG
+441 EPAEARIPG
-450 EYFLEDKTQDG
+450 EYYLKDKTQDG
-461 REDLVEWLT
+461 RENLVEWLI

-516 AEDFVASGYQLRPM
+516 AEDFVASGYRLRPM
-530 LKRIASSAAY
+530 LKRIASSATY
-540 ARSSNKLPGNA
+540 ARSSNTVPGNA
-551 VDDRYYSHALRRP
+551 EDDRYYSHALRRP
-564 LEAGVLADAI
+564 LEAEVLADAI
-574 SDVLKVPAQYNGKAR
+574 SYVLNVPAKYEGKAP
-589 GERAVTLVD
+589 GQRAVTMVD
-598 PFTRSRAL
+598 PYTPSRTL

-619 SEASVSGG
+619 SETSISGG
-627 LTRNLHLLN
+627 LTRNLHLFN

-656 ADTAPMDIIDELYL
+656 ADTAPMDIIDELHL
-670 VALSRTPVGAERRF
+670 VALSRKPAGATRRF
-684 WREELADVETGE
+684 WREQLANVENGENGE
-696 QQQRLLEDF
+696 QRQRLLEDF

>member
-1 MGEGTASMKR
+1 MKQI
-11 LVALFVALASGVVR
+11 VALFVALACGVAQ

-38 MPVLAK
+38 MPVLTK

-54 SAAGRGNFKLSLYGG
+54 SAAGRGNFKISLYGG
-69 NPQADYMAMVR
+69 NPQADYEAIVR
-80 ENLGRRVNLRKPE
+80 EISGRRINLQKPD

-108 GKFLLDD
+108 GKFLMDD

-120 ELLLRWIR
+120 ELLLRWIQ
-128 EGAEMVSHREL
+128 EGAEMVTHREL
-139 ERVEFTPKSLFI
+139 ERVEFTPRSRFI
-151 EKTDVEIQLRA
+151 EKTDVDIQLRA

-173 VTRWTVFTAEDT
+173 VTPWTVFSAEDS
-185 SAVHIDN
+185 SAVRIDN
-192 DSSLATPL
+192 DSAVATPL
-200 RGGRHIIIARYLDS
+200 RGGRHIITARYLDS
-214 VAPIEMIIPLSNEL
+214 VAPIEIVIPLSNEPI
-228 VDLTGRSRRNFIDNE
+228 DLAGQPSRNFIDDE

-253 PVSPQADDSTFIRR
+253 PVSPQADESAFIRR

-280 KVTAYLANHDQNKNE
+280 KVMAYLVNQDQNKNE
-295 ELIDELLQTDAFNEY
+295 ELIDELVLTDAFNEY

-323 DPNDENGVFT
+323 DPNDEKGIST

-348 DDIARTLI
+348 DEIARTLI
-356 LATGDTHKVGP
+356 LATGDTHNIGP
-367 ANFYRTVDGAREQ
+367 ANFYRTVDGPREQ

-424 RFVRVRASGEVI
+424 QIVRIRASGDVI

-441 EPAVARIPG
+441 EPAEARIPG
-450 EYFLEDKTQDG
+450 EYYLKDKTQDG
-461 REDLVEWLT
+461 RENLVEWLI

-516 AEDFVASGYQLRPM
+516 AEDFVASGYRLRPM
-530 LKRIASSAAY
+530 LKRIASSATY
-540 ARSSNKLPGNA
+540 ARSSNTVPGNA
-551 VDDRYYSHALRRP
+551 EDDRYYSHALRRP
-564 LEAGVLADAI
+564 LEAEVLADAI
-574 SDVLKVPAQYNGKAR
+574 SYVLNVPAKYEGKAP
-589 GERAVTLVD
+589 GQRAVTMVD
-598 PFTRSRAL
+598 PYTPSRTL

-619 SEASVSGG
+619 SETSISGG
-627 LTRNLHLLN
+627 LTRNLHLFN

-656 ADTAPMDIIDELYL
+656 ADTAPMDIIDELHL
-670 VALSRTPVGAERRF
+670 VALSRKPAGATRRF
-684 WREELADVETGE
+684 WREQLANVENGENGE
-696 QQQRLLEDF
+696 QRQRLLEDF

>member
-1 MGEGTASMKR
+1 MKQIVT
-11 LVALFVALASGVVR
+11 LLNALACGVVQ
-25 SPASDRVDFVNDV
+25 SSASDRVDFVNDV
-38 MPVLAK
+38 MPVLTK
-44 VGCNAGACHG
+44 VGCNTGACHG

-69 NPQADYMAMVR
+69 NPQADYEAIVR
-80 ENLGRRVNLRKPE
+80 EISGRRINLQKPE

-115 DDEGT
+115 DDDGT
-120 ELLLRWIR
+120 QLLLRWIQ
-128 EGAEMVSHREL
+128 EGAEKVTHREL
-139 ERVEFTPKSLFI
+139 ERVEFTPRTYFI
-151 EKTDVEIQLRA
+151 EKTDADVQLRA
-162 EAFYADGSSKD
+162 EAFYADGSSQD
-173 VTRWTVFTAEDT
+173 VTPWTVFSAEDS
-185 SAVHIDN
+185 SAVRIDK
-192 DSSLATPL
+192 DSAVATPL
-200 RGGRHIIIARYLDS
+200 RGGRHIITARYLDS
-214 VAPIEMIIPLSNEL
+214 VAPIEIVIPLSDKP
-228 VDLTGRSRRNFIDNE
+228 VDLASQPRGNFIDDE
-243 VLSLLATLRL
+243 VLSRLATLRL

-267 LSLDLT
+267 VSLDLT

-280 KVTAYLANHDQNKNE
+280 KVMAYLENRDQNKNE
-295 ELIDELLQTDAFNEY
+295 ELIDELVQTDAFNEY
-310 WSYKLAKWLRMGT
+310 WSYKFAKWLRMGK
-323 DPNDENGVFT
+323 DPNDENGIAT

-348 DDIARTLI
+348 NEIARTLI
-356 LATGDTHKVGP
+356 LATGDTHNVGP
-367 ANFYRTVDGAREQ
+367 ANFYRTVDGPRKQ

-424 RFVRVRASGEVI
+424 QIVRVRASGDVI
-436 HPRTR
+436 HPLTR

-450 EYFLEDKTQDG
+450 EYYLKDKTQDG
-461 REDLVEWLT
+461 REDLAEWLT
-470 AGDNPYF
+470 AEDNPYF

-516 AEDFVASGYQLRPM
+516 AEDFAASGYRLRPM
-530 LKRIASSAAY
+530 LKRIATSATY
-540 ARSSNKLPGNA
+540 ARSSNTVPGNA
-551 VDDRYYSHALRRP
+551 EDDRYYSHALRRP
-564 LEAGVLADAI
+564 LEAEVLADGI
-574 SDVLKVPAQYNGKAR
+574 SYVLNVPAQHGGKAP
-589 GERAVTLVD
+589 GQRAVTLVD
-598 PFTRSRAL
+598 LYTPSRTL

-619 SEASVSGG
+619 SETSISGG

-670 VALSRTPVGAERRF
+670 VALSRKPAGATRRF
-684 WREELADVETGE
+684 WREQLANVESVE
-696 QQQRLLEDF
+696 QQKGLLEDF

>member
-1 MGEGTASMKR
+1 MKQT
-11 LVALFVALASGVVR
+11 VALFVALACGVAQ
-25 SPASDRVDFVNDV
+25 SLASDRVDFVNDV
-38 MPVLAK
+38 MPGLTK
-44 VGCNAGACHG
+44 VGCNTGACHG

-69 NPQADYMAMVR
+69 NPQADYEAIVR
-80 ENLGRRVNLRKPE
+80 EISGRRINLQKPE

-108 GKFLLDD
+108 GKFLMDD

-120 ELLLRWIR
+120 QLLLRWIR
-128 EGAEMVSHREL
+128 EGAEKVTHREL
-139 ERVEFTPKSLFI
+139 ERVEFTPRSYFI
-151 EKTDVEIQLRA
+151 EKTDVDVQLRA

-173 VTRWTVFTAEDT
+173 VTPWTVFSAEDS
-185 SAVHIDN
+185 SAVRIDN
-192 DSSLATPL
+192 DSAVATPL
-200 RGGRHIIIARYLDS
+200 RGGRHIITARYLDS
-214 VAPIEMIIPLSNEL
+214 VAPIEIVIPISNEP
-228 VDLTGRSRRNFIDNE
+228 VDLAGQARRNFIDDE
-243 VLSLLATLRL
+243 VLSLLTTLRL

-267 LSLDLT
+267 LRLDLT

-280 KVTAYLANHDQNKNE
+280 KVTAYLANQDQNKNE

-323 DPNDENGVFT
+323 DPNDENGIAT

-348 DDIARTLI
+348 NEIARTLI
-356 LATGDTHKVGP
+356 LATGDTHNIGP
-367 ANFYRTVDGAREQ
+367 ANFYRTVDGPREQ

-424 RFVRVRASGEVI
+424 RIVQVRASGEVI

-477 AKAIVNRLW
+477 AKAIVNLLW

-516 AEDFVASGYQLRPM
+516 AEDFVASGYRLRPM
-530 LKRIASSAAY
+530 LKRIATSATY
-540 ARSSNKLPGNA
+540 ARSSNTVPGNA
-551 VDDRYYSHALRRP
+551 EDDRYYSHALRRP
-564 LEAGVLADAI
+564 LEAEVLADGI
-574 SDVLKVPAQYNGKAR
+574 SYVLNVPAQYGGKAP
-589 GERAVTLVD
+589 GQRAVTLVD
-598 PFTRSRAL
+598 LYTPSRTL

-619 SEASVSGG
+619 SETSISGG

-636 GELINARISREE
+636 GELINARIRREE

-670 VALSRTPVGAERRF
+670 VALSRKPAGATRRF
-684 WREELADVETGE
+684 WREQLANVESVE

>member
-1 MGEGTASMKR
+1 MKQIVT
-11 LVALFVALASGVVR
+11 LLIALACGVVQ

-38 MPVLAK
+38 MPVLTK
-44 VGCNAGACHG
+44 VGCNTGACHG

-69 NPQADYMAMVR
+69 NPQADYEAIVR
-80 ENLGRRVNLRKPE
+80 EISGRRINLQKPE

-115 DDEGT
+115 DDDGT
-120 ELLLRWIR
+120 QLLLRWIQ
-128 EGAEMVSHREL
+128 EGAEKVTHREL
-139 ERVEFTPKSLFI
+139 ERVEFTPRTYFI
-151 EKTDVEIQLRA
+151 EKTDVDVQLRA
-162 EAFYADGSSKD
+162 EAFYADGSSQD
-173 VTRWTVFTAEDT
+173 VTPWTVFSAEDS
-185 SAVHIDN
+185 SAVRIDK
-192 DSSLATPL
+192 DSAVATPL
-200 RGGRHIIIARYLDS
+200 RGGRHIITARYLDS
-214 VAPIEMIIPLSNEL
+214 VAPIEIVIPLSDKP
-228 VDLTGRSRRNFIDNE
+228 VDLAGQPRRNFIDDE
-243 VLSLLATLRL
+243 VLSRLATLRL

-267 LSLDLT
+267 VSLDLT
-273 GRLPEPD
+273 GRLPEAD
-280 KVTAYLANHDQNKNE
+280 KVMAYLANQDQNKNG
-295 ELIDELLQTDAFNEY
+295 ELIDELVQTDAFNEY
-310 WSYKLAKWLRMGT
+310 WSYKLAKWLRMGK
-323 DPNDENGVFT
+323 DPNDENGIAT

-348 DDIARTLI
+348 NEIARTLI
-356 LATGDTHKVGP
+356 LATGDTHNIGP
-367 ANFYRTVDGAREQ
+367 ANFYRTVDGPREQ

-424 RFVRVRASGEVI
+424 QIVRVRASGDVI

-450 EYFLEDKTQDG
+450 EYYLKDKTQDG
-461 REDLVEWLT
+461 REDLAEWLT
-470 AGDNPYF
+470 AEDNPYF

-516 AEDFVASGYQLRPM
+516 AEDFAASGYRLRPM
-530 LKRIASSAAY
+530 LKRIATSATY
-540 ARSSNKLPGNA
+540 ARSSNTVPGNA
-551 VDDRYYSHALRRP
+551 EDDRYYSHALRRP
-564 LEAGVLADAI
+564 LEAEVLADGI
-574 SDVLKVPAQYNGKAR
+574 SYVLNVPAQYGGKAP
-589 GERAVTLVD
+589 GQRAVTLVD
-598 PFTRSRAL
+598 LYTPSLTL

-619 SEASVSGG
+619 SETSISGG

-670 VALSRTPVGAERRF
+670 VALSRKPVGATRRF
-684 WREELADVETGE
+684 WREQLANVESVE
-696 QQQRLLEDF
+696 QQQGLLEDF